1 MARKRVSTR
10 LDPVLYKDIR
20 EAAQARGISLA
31 GMVRRL
37 LRLALDY
44 EEDAYW
50 VREGERRLATWD
62 DSKAL
67 THEQVWGTDGT

>member
-1 MARKRVSTR
+1 M
-10 LDPVLYKDIR
+10 LYKDIR